1 MEEDPAGNRDD
12 APPWINSTDKLCLTC
27 IQSDDVSP
35 EMEVVFMWDLS

>member
-27 IQSDDVSP
+27 ILSDGVSP